1 MRYLK
6 VFENFEESGKLKA
19 GMIIEDSYF
28 TNNGTFVIQ
37 TNEGKFEIACA
48 GGANVVVSGD
58 SNTGKIVNV
67 DNQFTI
73 ITIELEGGKK
83 IVIEDETGG
92 EGLEIYEV
100 EQSEDNTES
109 EKNLNISDVISRKSK
124 VYVISLRKDTVNPS
138 SRKLFLDKKL
148 AIKYLNEVGMDEY
161 TYWEE
166 SIYDL

>member
-6 VFENFEESGKLKA
+6 VFENFEESVKLKA
-19 GMIIEDSYF
+19 GMVIEDGYY

-37 TNEGKFEIACA
+37 TNEGEFEIGCA

-83 IVIEDETGG
+83 NC
-92 EGLEIYEV
+92 Y
-100 EQSEDNTES
+100 
-109 EKNLNISDVISRKSK
+109 
-124 VYVISLRKDTVNPS
+124 
-138 SRKLFLDKKL
+138 
-148 AIKYLNEVGMDEY
+148 
-161 TYWEE
+161 
-166 SIYDL
+166 